1 MSESDKSQS
10 VETGAWVLCKRG
22 AGSSS
27 KEPGGGEGAVL
38 GMEAAPMDEALP
50 ELTELLQLTCDN
62 FLSLPTAMQNKKSP
76 TES

>member
-1 MSESDKSQS
+1 MSVVQERSWQQQQG
-10 VETGAWVLCKRG
+10 T
-22 AGSSS
+22 
-27 KEPGGGEGAVL
+27 GGGEGAVL

-62 FLSLPTAMQNKKSP
+62 FLSLPTAMQNRKSP